1 MQMIDVAISLAL
13 VYMMMAGLVSG
24 LQEMLAS
31 ALQWRGLYLKRGI
44 ESILQGAAAGSAQ
57 GPGLADVIY
66 QHPSIKALSDTQ
78 RKRLPAYIAASTFA
92 VALADELV
100 RITDTK
106 QKLFRGLPEAIE
118 RLPESDLKRQL
129 GVLVDRAE
137 GSPQALQAA
146 IEAHFNEVMDRV
158 SGWYKRRAQLAGF
171 ALALLVAVV
180 MNVDSIAIAGYLKRN
195 PAESQR
201 IVEQWAIP
209 ALAQGVPAAAGAGA
223 AAASGVDA
231 AVVAEQIRAVVKARN
246 EVREL
251 QLPLGWNWQA
261 DEKTRAMAMDFSS
274 FNWTTPIGWVIT
286 ALAAL
291 LGAPFWFDLISRLLP
306 LRGSG
311 KPPAVAS
318 AEAQPAAEPMPFRA
332 ERSAP
337 PSSPARLATVEPP
350 GPAAAAA
357 PPNDYEQARLN
368 ELDIAALQQALGL
381 TPAECSGQIDA
392 VTRAALR
399 RWQNRN
405 GRAETGQFDEPT
417 VMALLYGAE

>member
-44 ESILQGAAAGSAQ
+44 ESILQGVAAGSAQ

-66 QHPSIKALSDTQ
+66 EHPSIKALSDTQ
-78 RKRLPAYIAASTFA
+78 RKRLPSYIAASTFA
-92 VALADELV
+92 VVLADELV
-100 RITDTK
+100 RITGTK
-106 QKLFRGLPEAIE
+106 QKLFKGLPQAIDK
-118 RLPESDLKRQL
+118 LPKSDLKRQL
-129 GVLVDRAE
+129 GLLVDRAE
-137 GSPQALQAA
+137 GSPEALQAA

-171 ALALLVAVV
+171 VLALGVAAV

-195 PAESQR
+195 PAEAQR
-201 IVEQWAIP
+201 LVEQMVIP
-209 ALAQGVPAAAGAGA
+209 RQAQGAPVASGEGAATAAPDAAA
-223 AAASGVDA
+223 
-231 AVVAEQIRAVVKARN
+231 VAEQIRTVLKARN

-251 QLPLGWNWQA
+251 QLPLGWNVQV
-261 DEKTRAMAMDFSS
+261 DDKSHTSS
-274 FNWTTPIGWVIT
+274 MNFHWTTPIGWVIT

-311 KPPAVAS
+311 KQTEAAPAAP
-318 AEAQPAAEPMPFRA
+318 QPAATPASFRA
-332 ERSAP
+332 APVAATARSAELP
-337 PSSPARLATVEPP
+337 TAPALS
-350 GPAAAAA
+350 
-357 PPNDYEQARLN
+357 DYERAQIN
-368 ELDIAALQQALGL
+368 ELDITALQQALGL
-381 TPAECSGQIDA
+381 TPAECSGEIDA
-392 VTRAALR
+392 DTRAALR
-399 RWQNRN
+399 RWQYRH

-417 VMALLYGAE
+417 VMALLYGAK

>member
-66 QHPSIKALSDTQ
+66 EHPSIKALSDTR

-118 RLPESDLKRQL
+118 RLPESALKRQL

-137 GSPQALQAA
+137 GSPEALQAA

-171 ALALLVAVV
+171 ALALLVSML
-180 MNVDSIAIAGYLKRN
+180 MNVDSIAIAGYLKSN
-195 PAESQR
+195 PAEAQR
-201 IVEQWAIP
+201 LVEEMVIP
-209 ALAQGVPAAAGAGA
+209 KLAQAAPVAAQAGAVAPAPDAEVFA
-223 AAASGVDA
+223 A
-231 AVVAEQIRAVVKARN
+231 QIRTVLKARN

-251 QLPLGWNWQA
+251 QLPLGWNLQSDDQRQA
-261 DEKTRAMAMDFSS
+261 ASPAPADFR
-274 FNWTTPIGWVIT
+274 WTTPIGWVIT

-311 KPPAVAS
+311 KPPA
-318 AEAQPAAEPMPFRA
+318 EAQLVA
-332 ERSAP
+332 RS
-337 PSSPARLATVEPP
+337 
-350 GPAAAAA
+350 GPA
-357 PPNDYEQARLN
+357 
-368 ELDIAALQQALGL
+368 
-381 TPAECSGQIDA
+381 SS
-392 VTRAALR
+392 
-399 RWQNRN
+399 
-405 GRAETGQFDEPT
+405 
-417 VMALLYGAE
+417 

>member
-66 QHPSIKALSDTQ
+66 EHPSIKALSDTR

-106 QKLFRGLPEAIE
+106 QKLFRGLPDAIE
-118 RLPESDLKRQL
+118 RLPESALKRQL

-171 ALALLVAVV
+171 ALALLVSML

-209 ALAQGVPAAAGAGA
+209 ALAQGTPAAAGAGVGA

-251 QLPLGWNWQA
+251 QLPMGWNWQVDDQA
-261 DEKTRAMAMDFSS
+261 RTTAIDFTG
-274 FNWTTPIGWVIT
+274 FHWTTPIGWVIT

-311 KPPAVAS
+311 KPPAVV
-318 AEAQPAAEPMPFRA
+318 QPAVQSGSG
-332 ERSAP
+332 SAP
-337 PSSPARLATVEPP
+337 V
-350 GPAAAAA
+350 
-357 PPNDYEQARLN
+357 
-368 ELDIAALQQALGL
+368 
-381 TPAECSGQIDA
+381 
-392 VTRAALR
+392 
-399 RWQNRN
+399 
-405 GRAETGQFDEPT
+405 
-417 VMALLYGAE
+417 